1 MREYEGNESLP
12 FMKTQIS
19 NCACGRVHRSSVQY
33 CRIGRNVI
41 QNLPEALAKLNSKK
55 PYVICGPNAYEAAGK
70 KVCSILDSNDIPY
83 GIHVIRSQGNEKLKP
98 DEYTVGSALMHF
110 PHDSDL
116 ILAVGSGVMND
127 VAKLLGASL
136 GKSCFIVATA
146 PSMDGFASDGASL
159 EVDGIKSSLCEQA
172 PSAILCD
179 TAIMR
184 NAPIRMLH
192 AGIGDM
198 LAKYSALAGWKL
210 AKLIVDEYYCEEVAG
225 IMSGTLKKV
234 IECEKDVVQRDE
246 EAIKRLA
253 EGLVMSGVAMEYAGC
268 SYPASGQ
275 EHYFS
280 HCWEM
285 MKLER
290 GEEYD
295 LHGVQVGIGLLIT
308 LRIMERLKKEKPSI
322 ERVAAATEKFDSRRW
337 EANIIRVFPK
347 SSEQLI
353 HMAKI
358 ARKNTAKGRILR
370 AEKIINNWDEVLKI
384 LDEVPSFQE
393 VEDRMRETGIP
404 TMPAEIGITGQ
415 DVIDA
420 FVCSRDIRNKYLLSS
435 MIWDLGYMEEYSD
448 WLSEVY
454 S

>member
-41 QNLPEALAKLNSKK
+41 QNLPEALAKLNCKK

-70 KVCSILDSNDIPY
+70 KVCSILDSNGIPY
-83 GIHVIRSQGNEKLKP
+83 EIHVIRSQGNEKLKP
-98 DEYTVGSALMHF
+98 DEHTVGSALMHF

-127 VAKLLGASL
+127 VAKLLGAAV
-136 GKSCFIVATA
+136 GKSCIIVATA
-146 PSMDGFASDGASL
+146 PSMDGFASDGASM
-159 EVDGIKSSLCEQA
+159 EVDGIKSSLREQA

-184 NAPIRMLH
+184 NAPGRLMVP
-192 AGIGDM
+192 A
-198 LAKYSALAGWKL
+198 
-210 AKLIVDEYYCEEVAG
+210 
-225 IMSGTLKKV
+225 LKKV

-246 EAIKRLA
+246 EAIERLA

-295 LHGVQVGIGLLIT
+295 LHGIQVGIGLLIT

-322 ERVAAATEKFDSRRW
+322 EKVAAAAKKFDSRRW

-353 HMAKI
+353 DIEKK

-370 AEKIINNWDEVLKI
+370 AEKIINNWDEVRKI
-384 LDEVPSFQE
+384 LDEVPSYQE
-393 VEDRMRETGIP
+393 VEKQMRETGIP

-415 DVIDA
+415 DVVDA